1 MTGFS
6 RWLPAVL
13 LCASMCAASFTAV
26 RLKVPAIEAADVR
39 LPGLDSMIP
48 QEFEDWKLLPAPVGA
63 IVNPVVDEVL
73 ARTYTELVTRVYVD
87 AQGRRIML
95 SVAYGS
101 NQSRDLQVHRPEVCY
116 SAQGFLVSG
125 LRKDHSNTS
134 HGPLP
139 VMRLNARMGSRA
151 EPITYWLRMGDSVV
165 RGNIEQGI
173 ARVSAGL
180 RRRPIDGIVFRVSSI
195 GADPDIEYRTH
206 DAFIA
211 ALLSRSDQRGLW
223 QLTGTALSPA
233 VQRQQH

>member
-1 MTGFS
+1 VTGSS
-6 RWLPAVL
+6 RWLAAVL
-13 LCASMCAASFTAV
+13 LCMAMCAASLTAV
-26 RLKVPAIEAADVR
+26 RLKVPAIEKEDVR

-48 QEFEDWKLLPAPVGA
+48 QAFGDWKMLPTPVGA
-63 IVNPVVDEVL
+63 VVNPVVDEVL

-87 AQGRRIML
+87 TQGRRIML

-134 HGPLP
+134 HGALP
-139 VMRLNARMGSRA
+139 VMRLNATMGNRG

-165 RGNIEQGI
+165 RGNIEQGLSRI
-173 ARVSAGL
+173 SAGL

-195 GADPDIEYRTH
+195 GAAPDVEYRTH

-211 ALLSRSDQRGLW
+211 ALLRRLDQRGLW

-233 VQRQQH
+233 AQRQRH

>member
-1 MTGFS
+1 MTGSS
-6 RWLPAVL
+6 RWIPALL
-13 LCASMCAASFTAV
+13 LCAAMCAASFAAV
-26 RLKVPAIEAADVR
+26 RLRVPAIEEADVR

-48 QEFEDWKLLPAPVGA
+48 LEFGDWRMLPAPVGA

-73 ARTYTELVTRVYVD
+73 ARTYTELVTRVYID
-87 AQGRRIML
+87 GQGRRIML
-95 SVAYGS
+95 SIAYGS

-116 SAQGFLVSG
+116 SAQGFLVSD
-125 LRKDHSNTS
+125 LRKDHLNTS
-134 HGPLP
+134 HGALP

-180 RRRPIDGIVFRVSSI
+180 RGRPIDGIVFRVSSI
-195 GADPDIEYRTH
+195 GTAPDVEYRTH

-211 ALLSRSDQRGLW
+211 ALLSRSDPLRLW
-223 QLTGTALSPA
+223 QLTGTALSSAAP
-233 VQRQQH
+233 RQQP

>member
-1 MTGFS
+1 MTGSS
-6 RWLPAVL
+6 RWIPALL
-13 LCASMCAASFTAV
+13 LCVAMCAASFTAE
-26 RLKVPAIEAADVR
+26 RLKVPAIGQADVR
-39 LPGLDSMIP
+39 LPGLNSLIP
-48 QEFEDWKLLPAPVGA
+48 REFGEWRVLPVPVGT

-87 AQGRRIML
+87 DQGHRIML

-125 LRKDHSNTS
+125 LRKDRLNTS
-134 HGPLP
+134 HGALP

-173 ARVSAGL
+173 ARVFAGL
-180 RRRPIDGIVFRVSSI
+180 RGRPIDGIVFRISSI
-195 GADPDIEYRTH
+195 GAAPDVEYRIH

-233 VQRQQH
+233 ARAQQH